1 MIQIEYFYRELFSEN
16 FLHTENPKVVI
27 PVRPKNEFNSG
38 NLYYSEEKKE
48 WCSVPDNTS
57 DNVFSEEKLGGY
69 PVEFVETPLEP
80 WALSI
85 TDRDFVVKDLQSGSF
100 ITPELEDFSPSQ
112 MKKFIEYRWQKN
124 STNLTR
130 RILKTRKKLKKI
142 IILQK

>member
-1 MIQIEYFYRELFSEN
+1 MGEIMIQTEYFYRELFSEN

-48 WCSVPDNTS
+48 WCSVSDNTS
-57 DNVFSEEKLGGY
+57 DNVFSEENLGGY

-85 TDRDFVVKDLQSGSF
+85 TDRDFVVKDLQNENPLNGIAIIVLLSNSI
-100 ITPELEDFSPSQ
+100 IT
-112 MKKFIEYRWQKN
+112 
-124 STNLTR
+124 
-130 RILKTRKKLKKI
+130 
-142 IILQK
+142 